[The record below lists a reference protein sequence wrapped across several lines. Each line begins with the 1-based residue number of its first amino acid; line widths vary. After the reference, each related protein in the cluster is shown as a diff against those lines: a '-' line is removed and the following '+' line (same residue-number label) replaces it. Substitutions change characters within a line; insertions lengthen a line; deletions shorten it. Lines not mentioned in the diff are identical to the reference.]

1 MTTLESMRP
10 AYKGPSSALLAEKT
24 LVTTYDADG
33 GILAKFEFQN
43 EDDAIGFVGD
53 YDLSPESYVYQVRQE
68 PVAKIEIDF
77 SERN

>member
-1 MTTLESMRP
+1 M
-10 AYKGPSSALLAEKT
+10 KT